1 MIKERIKKEL
11 LLALKELEKM
21 GYFSQIPVFDLKIE
35 KSPFLDRGDYSS
47 NIAFLLVK
55 KNKKKP
61 QELAQ
66 ILVQKINQKNKLF
79 EKIEVAGN
87 GFINFFLSRETLL
100 NELKKIEEKNKD
112 YGALKPK
119 KKLFIQ
125 VEFISANPTGPL
137 TVGNARGGA
146 FGDCLANV
154 FKKAGHK
161 VEKEYYVNDCG
172 KQIFALGNSVL
183 KNKDATYRG
192 NYIEKIS
199 QKIKEKESYLA
210 GQAAAKM
217 IIEEMIKKTIE
228 KFNIKYDNWFFES
241 NLHRKKEIDK
251 TLAILSKKN
260 LVYKK
265 EGALWFKSSAL
276 GDSRDRVLI
285 KKNGE
290 KTYLAGDIA
299 YHRHKFENKKYDKVI
314 NIWGADHFGDVAGL
328 MAGIEA
334 LGHKGKLEIILMQF
348 VSLMQSGKIIK
359 MSKRKGSFVLLD
371 DFLSTVGKD
380 AARFFF
386 LEKSADTHLNFD
398 LDLAKERSAKNPVY
412 YIQYAYA
419 RICGILKKCKTK
431 SEKCKTKNQD
441 LKFLT
446 HPSEMN
452 LIRQLVRFPEIVE
465 SCARDY
471 QLQRIPKYVL
481 ELANDF
487 HKFYQDCRVIGEDKN
502 IERARIFLVSAVKIV
517 LKNSL
522 DLMGIS
528 APEKM

>member
-11 LLALKELEKM
+11 SLALKELEKM
-21 GYFSQIPVFDLKIE
+21 GYFSQIPDSDLKIE

-47 NIAFLLVK
+47 NVAFLLAE
-55 KNKKKP
+55 KNKKNP

-66 ILVQKINQKNKLF
+66 ALVQKINQKNKLF
-79 EKIEVAGN
+79 EKIEIAGN
-87 GFINFFLSRETLL
+87 GFINLFLSKDAIFA
-100 NELKKIEEKNKD
+100 ELKKIKEKNKN

-125 VEFISANPTGPL
+125 IEFISANPTGPL

-154 FKKAGHK
+154 FKRAGHK
-161 VEKEYYVNDCG
+161 AQREYYVNDCG
-172 KQIFALGNSVL
+172 KQILALGNSVL
-183 KNKDATYRG
+183 KNEKTLYRG
-192 NYIEKIS
+192 DYIEKIG
-199 QKIKEKESYLA
+199 QKIKEKDPYLA
-210 GQAAAKM
+210 GQAAAKI
-217 IIEEMIKKTIE
+217 IIEEIIKKTIE
-228 KFNIKYDNWFFES
+228 KFGIKYDNWFFES
-241 NLHRKKEIDK
+241 NLHKKKETERIF
-251 TLAILSKKN
+251 TILREKD
-260 LVYKK
+260 LIYKK
-265 EGALWFKSSAL
+265 EGAFWFKSSAF

-285 KKNGE
+285 KKDGE

-328 MAGIEA
+328 MAGTEA

-348 VSLMQSGKIIK
+348 VSLMHSGKIIK

-371 DFLSTVGKD
+371 DFLGAVGKD

-398 LDLAKERSAKNPVY
+398 LNLAKERSAKNPVY

-419 RICGILKKCKTK
+419 RICGILKKSKMQISNLKITIQ
-431 SEKCKTKNQD
+431 NA
-441 LKFLT
+441 KFLE
-446 HPSEMN
+446 HPSELE
-452 LIRQLVRFPEIVE
+452 LIKQLIRFPEVVE
-465 SCARDY
+465 DCARDY
-471 QLQRIPKYVL
+471 QLQRIPKYAL
-481 ELANDF
+481 DLANDF
-487 HKFYQDCRVIGEDKN
+487 HKFYQDCRVIGENEK
-502 IERARIFLVSAVKIV
+502 IKRSRIFLVFATKTI
-517 LKNSL
+517 LKNTL